1 MADFNLFCKLYG
13 VRGSYPISPA
23 NGTKI
28 GGNTPCL
35 LARSP
40 EHIII
45 FDAGSGLIEL
55 GKSLLPEIAEYK
67 KTNKSPFHISLILHI
82 LI

>member
-1 MADFNLFCKLYG
+1 MNNFNFFCKLYG
-13 VRGSYPISPA
+13 VRGSYPISPEK
-23 NGTKI
+23 GTKI

-35 LARSP
+35 LVRSP

-55 GKSLLPEIAEYK
+55 RKSLVPEIME
-67 KTNKSPFHISLILHI
+67 
-82 LI
+82 